1 MNEIVYYLLDLL
13 RKWEFIDKDN
23 EITFKGNLS
32 LFTNLPPHYLQGFLD
47 IYYKSKNNLKIK
59 YFNINKIL
67 ALRLLLHNKS
77 FNSFNDMYDKLH
89 EYKSNFFKYYN
100 FSKTKIQE
108 IILKITDYLSL
119 FELDPKNREKI
130 ENGVWEYLFWV
141 SSVITS
147 DKSFIKAIGEYSN
160 LYLEANYLIWTL
172 NKIIKYYNNDKIND
186 KINEINFLKKY
197 MLSLIYGYNINYSI
211 LAKIKNIAHKRLAI
225 IFKILSYLNI
235 EFLETEEEIINYIQ
249 DFDKAENILD
259 NNEKEELKKIKNILI
274 SYNTKPKSSFLKDLK
289 KI

>member
-32 LFTNLPPHYLQGFLD
+32 LFTNSSPHYLQGFLD
-47 IYYKSKNNLKIK
+47 VYYKSENNLKIK
-59 YFNINKIL
+59 YFDINKIL

-186 KINEINFLKKY
+186 KINEINFLKRY
-197 MLSLIYGYNINYSI
+197 MLSLIYGCNINYSI

-259 NNEKEELKKIKNILI
+259 NNEKEELKK
-274 SYNTKPKSSFLKDLK
+274 
-289 KI
+289 